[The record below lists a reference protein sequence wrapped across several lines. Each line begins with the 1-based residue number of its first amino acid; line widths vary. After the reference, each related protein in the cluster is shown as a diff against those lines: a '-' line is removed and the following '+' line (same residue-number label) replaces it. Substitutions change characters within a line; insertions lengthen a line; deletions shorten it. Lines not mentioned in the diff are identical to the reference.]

1 MVRKSEK
8 SLYTST
14 ASLVSVTGGTNVNMK
29 SNSPTVEKKVNS
41 KNADDVYIGDEVTYT
56 LTSKVPD
63 MTGYISYVFNLR
75 YLE

>member
-1 MVRKSEK
+1 MRKSEK

-63 MTGYISYVFNLR
+63 MTGYIFYVFNLR

>member
-1 MVRKSEK
+1 MRKSEK

-29 SNSPTVEKKVNS
+29 TVEKKVNS

>member
-1 MVRKSEK
+1 MRKSEK

-56 LTSKVPD
+56 
-63 MTGYISYVFNLR
+63 
-75 YLE
+75 E